1 MHTDV
6 MMCSLKLC
14 KRSFHFKLQC
24 KVCIKCIWVGCLN
37 ELVCGFLCWIIT
49 DDDRESGIHVSDG
62 ETMDTDSRP
71 CGPTSPGQS
80 GLPQYWHK
88 RLRSFSVGEL
98 HTTEQT

>member
-1 MHTDV
+1 MVT
-6 MMCSLKLC
+6 
-14 KRSFHFKLQC
+14 
-24 KVCIKCIWVGCLN
+24 
-37 ELVCGFLCWIIT
+37 T

-98 HTTEQT
+98 HMYNRTALAIACNRQCMLKYIQNAPSKADEP